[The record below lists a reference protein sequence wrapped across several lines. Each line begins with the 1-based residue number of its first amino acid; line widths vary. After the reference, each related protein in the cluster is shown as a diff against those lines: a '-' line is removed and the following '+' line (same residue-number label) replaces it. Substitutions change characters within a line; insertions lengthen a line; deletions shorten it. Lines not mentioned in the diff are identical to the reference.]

1 MNTIV
6 CNTLSGAV
14 SEYTRH
20 DFDSVTA
27 THCAGVDGL
36 FAFGG
41 DNDAGLPI
49 TTELRLPATLRE
61 NTLKQQIAMVYLSM
75 RGQGEARFTV
85 FGPGQSWSYPFPLR
99 DSDQARCPVGKGKA
113 TADHGIAT
121 HNAALERFKAL
132 LDGYRAYA
140 MAYETVIKAEMNKV
154 EVYKAMLQAEQT
166 KADINQSLV
175 ARYKAEIDG
184 RMAAVEI
191 YKTRA

>member
-14 SEYTRH
+14 TEYTRH

-41 DNDAGLPI
+41 DDDAGLSI

-85 FGPGQSWSYPFPLR
+85 FGAGQNWSYPFPLR
-99 DSDQARCPVGKGKA
+99 ASEQTRCPVGKGIRENYLGFGLSTPDGQA
-113 TADHGIAT
+113 FT
-121 HNAALERFKAL
+121 
-132 LDGYRAYA
+132 LDR
-140 MAYETVIKAEMNKV
+140 V
-154 EVYKAMLQAEQT
+154 EVMSVK
-166 KADINQSLV
+166 S
-175 ARYKAEIDG
+175 
-184 RMAAVEI
+184 
-191 YKTRA
+191 KTRRV

>member
-14 SEYTRH
+14 TEYTRH

-85 FGPGQSWSYPFPLR
+85 FGPGQSWSYPFHC
-99 DSDQARCPVGKGKA
+99 ARA
-113 TADHGIAT
+113 TRR
-121 HNAALERFKAL
+121 AARWA
-132 LDGYRAYA
+132 RA
-140 MAYETVIKAEMNKV
+140 
-154 EVYKAMLQAEQT
+154 
-166 KADINQSLV
+166 S
-175 ARYKAEIDG
+175 ARTIWAS
-184 RMAAVEI
+184 A
-191 YKTRA
+191 

>member
-14 SEYTRH
+14 TEYTRH
-20 DFDSVTA
+20 DFDSLTA

-85 FGPGQSWSYPFPLR
+85 FGPKDQAWGYTFPLR
-99 DSDQARCPVGKGKA
+99 ESDQTRCPVGKGIRENYLGFGLSTPDGQA
-113 TADHGIAT
+113 FT
-121 HNAALERFKAL
+121 
-132 LDGYRAYA
+132 LDR
-140 MAYETVIKAEMNKV
+140 V
-154 EVYKAMLQAEQT
+154 EVMSVK
-166 KADINQSLV
+166 S
-175 ARYKAEIDG
+175 
-184 RMAAVEI
+184 
-191 YKTRA
+191 KTRRV